1 MGKYSRTQKY
11 EELRNR
17 MQNENETD
25 ITNREI
31 AQVNRRMNEL
41 NGTNLQAEAPSDH
54 NPTHA
59 RFHPSNHIVEE
70 AAVSAPASSTPDFD
84 ARFLQN
90 NENYT
95 GAFNNEYLNEY
106 IREAKQYNV
115 DHGNAL
121 SGNTDINILRTI
133 RGEKAAPAPL
143 KPYAD
148 EVEKT
153 KDTMPELAV
162 KKEEKSTFDTDTLS
176 DFLDSLDDT
185 PQTKAENETTGM
197 TREDIAAEVQQLIQ
211 NSGRQQMPSYIP
223 AEKGSAPCDP
233 AAIISAAVE
242 NSEEQKTRQQLLQET
257 TQMRAQLND
266 YQDNL
271 SEVSNKMKRTNRILN
286 IVLIVLIIALSVVL
300 LVVIYWILQSRGV
313 F

>member
-1 MGKYSRTQKY
+1 MGKYSRTRKY

-41 NGTNLQAEAPSDH
+41 NGTNLSADPLREH

-59 RFHPSNHIVEE
+59 RFHASGNSAEE
-70 AAVSAPASSTPDFD
+70 VAVSAPSTPTPDFD
-84 ARFLQN
+84 SRFLQN

-95 GAFNNEYLNEY
+95 SAFNNEYLNEY

-133 RGEKAAPAPL
+133 RGEKPAPAPV
-143 KPYAD
+143 KPYTEESKKTEDTLEAFHVKRD
-148 EVEKT
+148 ESAFE
-153 KDTMPELAV
+153 
-162 KKEEKSTFDTDTLS
+162 TDSLS
-176 DFLDSLDDT
+176 DFLDSLEDT
-185 PQTKAENETTGM
+185 RQAKVENETTGM
-197 TREDIAAEVQQLIQ
+197 TREDIAAEVQNLIQ
-211 NSGRQQMPSYIP
+211 NSGRKIPSAVVEEEPKKPHIDT
-223 AEKGSAPCDP
+223 AS
-233 AAIISAAVE
+233 IISEAVE

-257 TQMRAQLND
+257 TQMREQLND
-266 YQDNL
+266 YQDDL
-271 SEVSNKMKRTNRILN
+271 SEVSNKMKRTNHILN

-300 LVVIYWILQSRGV
+300 LVVVYWILQSRGV